1 MLLAVG
7 ASTLA
12 ADRRVALRAA
22 AAVAVVCPRRPP
34 DACAV
39 LACVDGKGVWCGGL
53 PPATNDRALSAEAVK
68 AAYEA
73 ELAALRPRP
82 PPPDPSEGTAAAPK
96 P

>member
-1 MLLAVG
+1 VLLVVG
-7 ASTLA
+7 ASALA
-12 ADRRVALRAA
+12 VDRRKALRV
-22 AAVAVVCPRRPP
+22 AAVAVACPSRPP
-34 DACAV
+34 NACAV

-53 PPATNDRALSAEAVK
+53 PPATNDRALSAETVK